1 MKFKLF
7 LAVVTLMFCVKI
19 NAQNAGIEYELALNS
34 GVATAE
40 SMPFWMVANRFGTI
54 PDAASYGLV
63 DASIASNY
71 NRLTNQ
77 LTFNYKASIIG
88 GNDVSKNNLFINEL
102 YGGLQYKNWELT
114 VGVKHQDLLWEGLS
128 SSNGSIT
135 MATNAR
141 SYPGYN
147 LRLINFVKLPF
158 AKKWLSVKGNYG
170 DYFLND
176 KRMVADARL
185 HIKSLYLKS
194 KLSSKLEMITGLNH
208 YAQWAGTSSK
218 YGKQPSGFKN
228 YLRVISGSSGGSDA
242 TGGDQINVIG
252 NQLGSYLLQFN
263 YKGNQYNWNFYW
275 SHPFE
280 DRSGR
285 ELMNYPDALYGV
297 FVDLKK
303 PEAFISHVL
312 AEVTYTKHASG
323 DDPHYTD
330 EFGFHAA
337 SGMDN
342 YFNNWVYESGWTYF
356 GNTIGSPY
364 FTTKPVNEEGITQ
377 GVITGDNRFLAF
389 NIGVKG
395 MVKNTFYKA
404 LLSSTTYYGWFGSEY
419 VDTPNQIS
427 GLLEVTIPKIP
438 IFPIE
443 ITMGAAFDTGTYRPV
458 NFGGFLKLSSR
469 GIF

>member
-1 MKFKLF
+1 MKIKLF
-7 LAVVTLMFCVKI
+7 LAVVVLFFCVKTQ
-19 NAQNAGIEYELALNS
+19 AQKSNIEYAVALNS
-34 GVATAE
+34 GIATAE
-40 SMPFWMVANRFGTI
+40 SMPFWMLANRFGAI
-54 PDAASYGLV
+54 PDVASYGLV
-63 DASIASNY
+63 EAGITSNN
-71 NRLTNQ
+71 NRLTNE

-88 GNDVSKNNLFINEL
+88 GSEVSKNNLFINEL
-102 YGGLQYKNWELT
+102 YGGLQYKNWELA
-114 VGVKHQDLLWEGLS
+114 VGVKHQELYWEGLS

-147 LRLINFVKLPF
+147 LSLIKFVKLPF
-158 AKKWLSVKGNYG
+158 ARKWLSVKGNYG

-176 KRMVADARL
+176 KRMVSDARL

-194 KLSSKLEMITGLNH
+194 KLSPKLEMITGLNH
-208 YAQWAGTSSK
+208 YAQWAGTSLK
-218 YGKQPSGFKN
+218 HGKQPSGFKN

-252 NQLGSYLLQFN
+252 NQLGSYVLQFN
-263 YKGNQYNWNFYW
+263 YKGNKHNWNFYW

-285 ELMNYPDALYGV
+285 ELMNYPDGLYG
-297 FVDLKK
+297 FFMDFKK
-303 PEAFISHVL
+303 PKALISHVL

-323 DDPHYTD
+323 DDPHYSD

-342 YFNNWVYESGWTYF
+342 YFNNGVYQSGWTYF

-364 FTTKPVNEEGITQ
+364 FTTKPVNEDGITQ
-377 GVITGDNRFLAF
+377 GIIDGDNRFLAF
-389 NIGVKG
+389 NIGIKG
-395 MVKNTFYKA
+395 MLKNTFYKA
-404 LLSSTTYYGWFGSEY
+404 IISSTTYYGWFGSEY
-419 VDTPNQIS
+419 VDKPTQIS
-427 GLLEVTIPKIP
+427 GLLEATIPKLTNLP
-438 IFPIE
+438 LE
-443 ITMGAAFDTGTYRPV
+443 ITIGAAFDTGTYRPV
-458 NFGGFLKLSSR
+458 NFGGFLKLTKR